1 MTRWFWQT
9 ISSCRH
15 CLKSMVHAL
24 AIDVKKKPAPG
35 TMIKIFY
42 NYQWYFH
49 DMKGNVQDFIHQ
61 PYWWMIG
68 QALLGSMSG
77 MICELD
83 SNKI

>member
-1 MTRWFWQT
+1 
-9 ISSCRH
+9 
-15 CLKSMVHAL
+15 
-24 AIDVKKKPAPG
+24 
-35 TMIKIFY
+35 
-42 NYQWYFH
+42 
-49 DMKGNVQDFIHQ
+49 MKGNVQDFIHQ